1 MKRRYFS
8 TKSFPWDLSRAQ
20 WLASGRTGI
29 VNFVQP
35 QSGKSSINDELNRL
49 QLIIE
54 EERAKRK
61 PRTTRPV
68 RVREHNI
75 LNAFR
80 EPHRLVEFS
89 RPLPLPRLIGL
100 ISHVWQ
106 EAQQVSLVHSTL
118 NTTTISTNEN
128 K

>member
-1 MKRRYFS
+1 MLRRCFS
-8 TKSFPWDLSRAQ
+8 AKSCTWELSRAQ
-20 WLASGRTGI
+20 WLSSGRTGN
-29 VNFVQP
+29 VNYVQP
-35 QSGKSSINDELNRL
+35 QSGMSSINDELNRL

-100 ISHVWQ
+100 ITHVWQ
-106 EAQQVSLVHSTL
+106 EAQQVTLVHSTL
-118 NTTTISTNEN
+118 NTTNEN

>member
-1 MKRRYFS
+1 MS
-8 TKSFPWDLSRAQ
+8 
-20 WLASGRTGI
+20 SGRTGN
-29 VNFVQP
+29 VYYVQP

-100 ISHVWQ
+100 ITHVWQ
-106 EAQQVSLVHSTL
+106 EAQQVTLVHSTL
-118 NTTTISTNEN
+118 NATNEKTN
-128 K
+128 E